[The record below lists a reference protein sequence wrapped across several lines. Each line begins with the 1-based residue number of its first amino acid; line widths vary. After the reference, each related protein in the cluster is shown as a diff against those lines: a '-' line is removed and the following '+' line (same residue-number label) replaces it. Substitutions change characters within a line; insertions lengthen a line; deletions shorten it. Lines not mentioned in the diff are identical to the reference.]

1 LDAYSLENARKFQWS
16 SITGELNSERI
27 AHLDRYLIGDLF
39 LDAGCAGGAYSE
51 YLRAKGFD
59 VTGVDKMLEFL
70 ETIPIDRRHLYKQ
83 ADITDLPF
91 EDNHFDSTYCFDVLE
106 HVDDFTALQELVR
119 VTKRRLII
127 TVPHE
132 NYSLFQKCNLT
143 LLTYQDSTHLR
154 YYNTESLK
162 KLIQSVTD
170 SPFKISGEIC
180 VPIRYLCSELI
191 KGERNSSF
199 NYAIRSIAAFLIKAL
214 LFTMKESNLSFHSSL
229 VATVD
234 L

>member
-1 LDAYSLENARKFQWS
+1 MDNYSLENARKFRWS
-16 SITGELNSERI
+16 SITGELNPERI
-27 AHLDRYLIGDLF
+27 AHLDRYLLGDLF

-70 ETIPIDRRHLYKQ
+70 ETIPVDRRHFYKQ
-83 ADITDLPF
+83 ADVTDLPF
-91 EDNHFDSTYCFDVLE
+91 EDNYFDSTYCFDVLE
-106 HVDDFTALQELVR
+106 HVDDFTALKELVR

-132 NYSLFQKCNLT
+132 NYPLFQKCNLT

-154 YYNTESLK
+154 YYNAESLE
-162 KLIQSVTD
+162 KLIRSVTD
-170 SPFKISGEIC
+170 SPFKIFGELH
-180 VPIRYLCSELI
+180 VPIRSLCSELI
-191 KGERNSSF
+191 KGERKSSF
-199 NYAIRSIAAFLIKAL
+199 NYAIRSIIAFSFKAL
-214 LFTMKESNLSFHSSL
+214 LYTMKDSDLPFYSSL
-229 VATVD
+229 VAIVD

>member
-16 SITGELNSERI
+16 SITGELNSERV
-27 AHLDRYLIGDLF
+27 AYLDRYLSGDFF

-51 YLRAKGFD
+51 YLRAKGFN

-70 ETIPIDRRHLYKQ
+70 ETIPVDQRHFYKQ

-91 EDNHFDSTYCFDVLE
+91 EDNCFDSTYCFDVLE
-106 HVDDFTALQELVR
+106 HVDDLTALKELVR

-154 YYNTESLK
+154 YYNTESLGN
-162 KLIQSVTD
+162 LIRSVTS
-170 SPFKISGEIC
+170 SPFKISGEIP
-180 VPIRYLCSELI
+180 VPVRALCYELI
-191 KGERNSSF
+191 KGKRNFSF
-199 NYAIRSIAAFLIKAL
+199 SYVLRSIAAFLIKAL
-214 LFTMKESNLSFHSSL
+214 LYTTKRADLSLHSSL
-229 VATVD
+229 VAIVD

>member
-1 LDAYSLENARKFQWS
+1 MDAYSLENARRFQWS
-16 SITGELNSERI
+16 SITGELNSERV
-27 AHLDRYLIGDLF
+27 AHLDRYLLGNLF
-39 LDAGCAGGAYSE
+39 LDAGCAGGAYSK

-70 ETIPIDRRHLYKQ
+70 ETIPVDQRHFYKQ

-91 EDNHFDSTYCFDVLE
+91 EDNYFDSTYCFDVLE
-106 HVDDFTALQELVR
+106 HVDDLTALKELVR

-154 YYNTESLK
+154 YYNAESLE
-162 KLIQSVTD
+162 KLIRTVTN
-170 SPFKISGEIC
+170 SPFKISGEIR

-191 KGERNSSF
+191 KGERRFSF
-199 NYAIRSIAAFLIKAL
+199 SYAVRSLVAFLIKAL
-214 LFTMKESNLSFHSSL
+214 LLTMKQSDLEFHSSL
-229 VATVD
+229 VAIVD